1 LIRLHDWIEVLLFH
15 DAGLPSADPAWGFL
29 ESRGAKRM
37 RYELYY
43 HPTVQGR
50 GELVRLALEDAGA
63 DYVDVARR
71 KGKAGVPAMMKI
83 IDDKRSARPPFA
95 PPFLKAGKLIIAQTA
110 NILFLSR
117 PAPEFVAARR
127 RGTALGAS
135 APAHHHRSRRRD
147 SRHPP
152 SDHELALL

>member
-1 LIRLHDWIEVLLFH
+1 VPAAGWHSEAEQRRDRPRLQRIQYRAYSGFGFIGTLIRLHDWIEVLLFH

-95 PPFLKAGKLIIAQTA
+95 PPSSK
-110 NILFLSR
+110 
-117 PAPEFVAARR
+117 PA
-127 RGTALGAS
+127 S
-135 APAHHHRSRRRD
+135 SSSRRQRIFY
-147 SRHPP
+147 SISAR
-152 SDHELALL
+152 A

>member
-95 PPFLKAGKLIIAQTA
+95 PPSSK
-110 NILFLSR
+110 
-117 PAPEFVAARR
+117 PA
-127 RGTALGAS
+127 S
-135 APAHHHRSRRRD
+135 SSSRRQRIFY
-147 SRHPP
+147 SISAR
-152 SDHELALL
+152 A

>member
-1 LIRLHDWIEVLLFH
+1 
-15 DAGLPSADPAWGFL
+15 
-29 ESRGAKRM
+29 M

-43 HPTVQGR
+43 RPTVQGR
-50 GELVRLALEDAGA
+50 GEFVRLALEDAGA

-110 NILFLSR
+110 NILFYLGPRLNLS
-117 PAPEFVAARR
+117 P
-127 RGTALGAS
+127 
-135 APAHHHRSRRRD
+135 RD
-147 SRHPP
+147 EEGR
-152 SDHELALL
+152 L